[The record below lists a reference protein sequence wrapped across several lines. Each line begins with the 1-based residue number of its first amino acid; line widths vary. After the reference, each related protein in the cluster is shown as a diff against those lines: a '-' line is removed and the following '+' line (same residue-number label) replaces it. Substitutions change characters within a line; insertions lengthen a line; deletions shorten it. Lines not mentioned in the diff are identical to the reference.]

1 MQHAFLEHFF
11 AVTAR
16 LRPKIAYFHVFS
28 STSTNEDEF
37 LFHCLNLD
45 IFLRNSTPGWFAYI
59 YKQSK
64 PVGIIAMK
72 FQRTRSHFLVV
83 TFSPPLP
90 SWYLKLSDD
99 LVTNLQ
105 CLYVFMTCFKTSFSL
120 MAKKKNQVLKL
131 NKVNKLNKFV
141 YFVTLYC
148 NNFRSSSCVSC
159 IDLSSCSVPLL
170 NFFLVINYFTFSAA
184 YLD

>member
-1 MQHAFLEHFF
+1 MTSTATRTSKKDLVNNF
-11 AVTAR
+11 AR

-72 FQRTRSHFLVV
+72 FQRTRSHF
-83 TFSPPLP
+83 
-90 SWYLKLSDD
+90 
-99 LVTNLQ
+99 
-105 CLYVFMTCFKTSFSL
+105 
-120 MAKKKNQVLKL
+120 
-131 NKVNKLNKFV
+131 
-141 YFVTLYC
+141 
-148 NNFRSSSCVSC
+148 
-159 IDLSSCSVPLL
+159 
-170 NFFLVINYFTFSAA
+170 
-184 YLD
+184 

>member
-1 MQHAFLEHFF
+1 MTSTATRTSKKDQVNNF
-11 AVTAR
+11 AR
-16 LRPKIAYFHVFS
+16 LFGTFLCRNCTPTTKNCLFSRFS

-72 FQRTRSHFLVV
+72 FQRTQSHFLVV

-90 SWYLKLSDD
+90 WYLKLSDD

-120 MAKKKNQVLKL
+120 MAKKKTSV
-131 NKVNKLNKFV
+131 KVK
-141 YFVTLYC
+141 
-148 NNFRSSSCVSC
+148 
-159 IDLSSCSVPLL
+159 
-170 NFFLVINYFTFSAA
+170 
-184 YLD
+184 

>member
-1 MQHAFLEHFF
+1 MEHFF

-72 FQRTRSHFLVV
+72 FQRTRSHLLVV
-83 TFSPPLP
+83 TFSLPLP

-120 MAKKKNQVLKL
+120 MAKKKKQVLKL
-131 NKVNKLNKFV
+131 NRFV

-148 NNFRSSSCVSC
+148 NNFSSSCVSY
-159 IDLSSCSVPLL
+159 IDLSSCSFPLL

>member
-1 MQHAFLEHFF
+1 
-11 AVTAR
+11 
-16 LRPKIAYFHVFS
+16 
-28 STSTNEDEF
+28 
-37 LFHCLNLD
+37 
-45 IFLRNSTPGWFAYI
+45 
-59 YKQSK
+59 
-64 PVGIIAMK
+64 MK

-120 MAKKKNQVLKL
+120 MAKKKKVLKL

-141 YFVTLYC
+141 YFVTLY
-148 NNFRSSSCVSC
+148 
-159 IDLSSCSVPLL
+159 
-170 NFFLVINYFTFSAA
+170 
-184 YLD
+184 

>member
-1 MQHAFLEHFF
+1 MTSTATRTSKKDLVNNFARLCGTFLCRNCTPTTKNCLFSRFLEY
-11 AVTAR
+11 VNKR
-16 LRPKIAYFHVFS
+16 RRISLS
-28 STSTNEDEF
+28 
-37 LFHCLNLD
+37 LF

-90 SWYLKLSDD
+90 SWYVKLSDD

-120 MAKKKNQVLKL
+120 MAQKKITSV
-131 NKVNKLNKFV
+131 KLNKFV

-148 NNFRSSSCVSC
+148 NNFSSSFCVSC
-159 IDLSSCSVPLL
+159 IDLSSCSFPLL
-170 NFFLVINYFTFSAA
+170 NFFL
-184 YLD
+184 D